1 MFNHQSNADMLIM
14 ASLIRRD
21 IVGVGKRELK
31 NLPVIGPLMGAA
43 GVVFIDRSDR
53 QAAIETMKPLVQ
65 AMQKKR
71 RASSSRRR
79 APCPNS
85 EAGRLQ
91 KRRLPRGDSVGC
103 THCTGRHS

>member
-31 NLPVIGPLMGAA
+31 QLPVIGPLMGAA

-53 QAAIETMKPLVQ
+53 RAAIETMKPLVN
-65 AMQKKR
+65 AMRDERKSLVIAPEGTRAPTRKLGAFKK
-71 RASSSRRR
+71 ADFTLPSSPVFLSSRW
-79 APCPNS
+79 
-85 EAGRLQ
+85 
-91 KRRLPRGDSVGC
+91 
-103 THCTGRHS
+103 